1 MAQPTIASR
10 IDFQPTG
17 RALPYIPAPVDR
29 HPENIA
35 AELGLAEGVT
45 LDQLCAALP
54 AVVDQAMR
62 TALPGHYSREVAERI
77 AAGMIARLRQRYE
90 DKPSACQ
97 YRDCE
102 DTEPGHYD
110 HYNHRLRVTGEDGS
124 TILDAGMAALSGS
137 EAGAVVYVRNEEFT
151 DAAAVRAKTAEI
163 RQLLDE
169 ADAMA
174 DRVFADHKARG

>member
-17 RALPYIPAPVDR
+17 RALPYVPAPADE
-29 HPENIA
+29 HPENTA
-35 AELGLAEGVT
+35 AKLGLAEGVT
-45 LDQLCAALP
+45 PGQLFDVLP

-62 TALPGHYSREVAERI
+62 TALPGHYSPEVAERI
-77 AAGMIARLRQRYE
+77 AADMIARLRQQQD

-102 DTEPGHYD
+102 DTEPGHHD
-110 HYNHRLRVTGEDGS
+110 HYFHGLRVTGEDGS

-137 EAGAVVYVRNEEFT
+137 ESGAVVYVRNEEFT
-151 DAAAVRAKTAEI
+151 DAAAVHAKTAEL
-163 RQLLDE
+163 RSFLDQV
-169 ADAMA
+169 DALA
-174 DRVFADHKARG
+174 VRVFADHEARG